1 MLQMVEAGSEE
12 RCKHRA
18 GGDRML
24 LIEDAGM
31 LALSLALVFEA
42 AATGARYRP
51 DAWYEGL
58 VKSRVT
64 PPRIVFPVVWG
75 ALYILMAVAA
85 WLVWRRA
92 GFEGAWI
99 ALLLYLLQLA
109 CNALWSW
116 LFFGRHQSGAA
127 LMDIVVLWV
136 LLVATVAAFSP
147 HSTLAALL
155 MLPYLLWVTL
165 ALYLNVAIVH
175 LN

>member
-1 MLQMVEAGSEE
+1 MLVEEAG
-12 RCKHRA
+12 
-18 GGDRML
+18 
-24 LIEDAGM
+24 
-31 LALSLALVFEA
+31 ALVVSLALVFGA
-42 AATGARYRP
+42 AASGARYRP
-51 DAWYEGL
+51 DAWYDNL
-58 VKSRVT
+58 AKSRVT

-92 GFEGAWI
+92 GFQGAWI
-99 ALLLYLLQLA
+99 ALLLYLLQLV

-116 LFFGRHQSGAA
+116 LFFGRHQSVAA
-127 LMDIVVLWV
+127 LMDIAVLWI

-165 ALYLNVAIVH
+165 ALYLNAAIVH